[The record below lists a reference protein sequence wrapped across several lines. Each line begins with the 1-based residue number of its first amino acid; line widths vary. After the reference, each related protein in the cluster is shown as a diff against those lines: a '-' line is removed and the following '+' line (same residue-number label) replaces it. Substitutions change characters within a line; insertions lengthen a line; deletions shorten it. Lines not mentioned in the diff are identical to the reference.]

1 MSRTNTMLIAALVI
15 ILIVSITSAWVIYSS
30 KLTKEK
36 PASNL
41 TAISGVSNGLQLSIT
56 FEANKTQYVK
66 GEEVPLILA
75 VTNVSNQTLN
85 FTDVNGNTNF
95 DFEIYNSKNT
105 LVYQWQ
111 FGAYPLNNFTH
122 TLAPNE
128 STAKVLIWSQD
139 SNLPSIGNQV
149 PSGSYHIIGDIGQ
162 FTFNRSPWRLQTAP
176 LNITIT

>member
-1 MSRTNTMLIAALVI
+1 MLIATFVI
-15 ILIVSITSAWVIYSS
+15 ILIVSVTSAWIIYSS

-56 FEANKTQYVK
+56 LEANKTKYAK

-95 DFEIYNSKNT
+95 DFEVYNSKNT
-105 LVYQWQ
+105 LIYQWQ
-111 FGAYPLNNFTH
+111 FGAYPLNNFTA

-128 STAKVLIWSQD
+128 NYNRTLVWSQD
-139 SNLPSIGNQV
+139 SILPSISNQV

-162 FTFNRSPWRLQTAP
+162 NIHNSAPWRLQTAP